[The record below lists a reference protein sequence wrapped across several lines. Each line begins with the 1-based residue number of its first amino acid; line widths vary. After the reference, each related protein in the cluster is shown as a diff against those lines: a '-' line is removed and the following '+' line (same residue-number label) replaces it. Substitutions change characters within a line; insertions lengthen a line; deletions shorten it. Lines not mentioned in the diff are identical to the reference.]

1 MDRRFLPR
9 PIRRWLRR
17 RYKEAAD
24 RPLADQSSSSTGSG
38 SSSGAVS
45 GQGGGF
51 SSGSAR
57 SARLTIPLPILLV
70 LAACGVVA
78 SGALALRAYTSM
90 QAPVQF
96 APAAAIGSK
105 VTVFIIGGQFFFGTL
120 ESVDRGTVVL
130 SDVYYFQSPANSVP
144 TLPGA
149 APAIPGR
156 SNQLIRRKDSDWH
169 QPDRMAIPVERI
181 MLMESIG
188 RDSLV
193 ARWMTEGS
201 VRQSGAN

>member
-9 PIRRWLRR
+9 PIRRWLRN
-17 RYKEAAD
+17 RYKAAAE
-24 RPLADQSSSSTGSG
+24 RPLSDQSSSSSGSGTGGSQGTGFGSG
-38 SSSGAVS
+38 SG
-45 GQGGGF
+45 
-51 SSGSAR
+51 R
-57 SARLTIPLPILLV
+57 NARLTIPLPILLV
-70 LAACGVVA
+70 LAACGIVT

-96 APAAAIGSK
+96 AAPGSIGSK
-105 VTVFIIGGQFFFGTL
+105 VTVFIMGGQFFFGTL

-130 SDVYYFQSPANSVP
+130 SDVYYFQSPGNSVP

-149 APAIPGR
+149 APMMPGR

-169 QPDRMAIPVERI
+169 QPDRMSIPVERI
-181 MLMESIG
+181 MVMESVG

-201 VRQSGAN
+201 ARQSGAN

>member
-9 PIRRWLRR
+9 PIRRWLRT

-24 RPLADQSSSSTGSG
+24 RPLAEQSSSSVGSGGGQGAGFGSG
-38 SSSGAVS
+38 SG
-45 GQGGGF
+45 
-51 SSGSAR
+51 R
-57 SARLTIPLPILLV
+57 SARLTVPLPILLI
-70 LAACGVVA
+70 LAACGVVT

-90 QAPVQF
+90 QAPVQL
-96 APAAAIGSK
+96 APPAAIGSK

-130 SDVYYFQSPANSVP
+130 SDVYYFQSPANTVP

-149 APAIPGR
+149 APTIPGR
-156 SNQLIRRKDSDWH
+156 NNQLIRRKDSDWH

-181 MLMESIG
+181 LIMESVG

-201 VRQSGAN
+201 ARQSGAN